1 MSGTTHSTSTDSITT
16 DSITTEI
23 IRHGLLAAA
32 DEMAR
37 NLCRTAYNTVVY
49 EIHDYGIGIHDAQG
63 DVVADAPGIAVF
75 TRGND
80 HGIKRAIEFLGRD
93 ALEPGDVFILNYPY
107 WASAHTLD
115 PLVFAPIH
123 HEDELI
129 GFASCRIHVL
139 DLKQKDPGYVLDS
152 TDMYQ
157 EGLFFPCSRL
167 YRRGVQ
173 NDDVFNIVRFN
184 SRMPERTIGDIQAQ
198 VSACVTGVRRT
209 QQIAAK
215 YGAGML
221 GAAMDAIN
229 DHGERL
235 ARLALAKLPKGTWS
249 AHDFV
254 DSDGVDADRLIRMN
268 VTVTIGDDEMV
279 IDWTGSERD
288 VKGPINLP
296 VGQTEAFCSLVFKA
310 LTTPDTPVVAGNFR
324 PLRVV
329 TEPGSVMHAVPPM
342 PTFTLWTGLL
352 GGEVVLKALAQG
364 MPDRVPACSGGDV
377 CSMMGLGVNP
387 RTGEA
392 WLEATNEA
400 VGFGGHAG
408 GDGEDGIMHLSE
420 PGCRNNPVEVLETKS
435 PMFIESYG
443 YRPDSGGPG
452 RHRGGVGVGRTYR
465 FTAPSTGICLVYK
478 TRTRPWAIG
487 DGMPGESNHVILN
500 PGTGREVV
508 QGGSYNRLDADE
520 VLVNNTGGGG
530 GYGDPFE
537 REPVRV
543 AADVRNGFV
552 SVAAAARD
560 YGVSVDPVTFEV
572 DAEAT
577 ERLRAGR

>member
-1 MSGTTHSTSTDSITT
+1 MS

-32 DEMAR
+32 EEMAR

-49 EIHDYGIGIHDAQG
+49 EIHDYGIGIHDANG

-80 HGIKRAIEFLGRD
+80 HGIKKAVEFLGKD
-93 ALEPGDVFILNYPY
+93 AMRPGDVIILNFPY
-107 WASAHTLD
+107 WSSAHTLD
-115 PLVFAPIH
+115 PLVFAPVH
-123 HEDELI
+123 HDGELI

-152 TDMYQ
+152 TDMSQ
-157 EGLFFPCSRL
+157 EGIFFPATKL
-167 YRRGVQ
+167 YREGVQ
-173 NDDVFNIVRFN
+173 NDDVFNLIRFN

-209 QQIAAK
+209 QEIADK
-215 YGAGML
+215 YGAETL
-221 GAAMDAIN
+221 LAAMDAIN
-229 DHGERL
+229 DHGEKL

-254 DSDGVDADRLIRMN
+254 DSDGIDLDRLIKMQ
-268 VTVTIGDDEMV
+268 VTVTITDDEMI
-279 IDWTGSERD
+279 IDWTGSDRD
-288 VKGPINLP
+288 VRGPINLP
-296 VGQTEAFCSLVFKA
+296 VGQTEAFCSLIFKA
-310 LTTPDTPVVAGNFR
+310 LTTPDTSVVAGNFR
-324 PLRVV
+324 PMRVI

-342 PTFTLWTGLL
+342 PTFTLWTALI

-387 RTGEA
+387 RNGES

-400 VGFGGHAG
+400 VGFGGHAT

-420 PGCRNNPVEVLETKS
+420 PGCRNNPVEILETKS

-443 YRPDSGGPG
+443 YRPDTGGAG
-452 RHRGGVGVGRTYR
+452 RYRGGVGVGRTYR

-478 TRTRPWAIG
+478 TKTKPWPIG
-487 DGMPGESNHVILN
+487 DGLPGDNNHIVLN
-500 PGTGREVV
+500 PGTDREVV
-508 QGGSYNRLDADE
+508 QGGSYNHLAAGD

-530 GYGDPFE
+530 GYGHPFE
-537 REPVRV
+537 REPERV
-543 AADVRNGFV
+543 AKDVRNGFV
-552 SVAAAARD
+552 TAAAAARD
-560 YGVSVDPVTFEV
+560 YGVVLDPDTFQI
-572 DAEAT
+572 DLEAT
-577 ERLRAGR
+577 IRLRGEVTA

>member
-1 MSGTTHSTSTDSITT
+1 MS

-32 DEMAR
+32 EEMAR

-49 EIHDYGIGIHDAQG
+49 EIHDYGIGIHDADG

-80 HGIKRAIEFLGRD
+80 HGIKETIEFLGIGNMH
-93 ALEPGDVFILNYPY
+93 PGDVFLLNYPY
-107 WASAHTLD
+107 WSSAHTLD

-123 HEDELI
+123 VKDELV
-129 GFASCRIHVL
+129 GFSSCRVHVL

-157 EGLFFPCSRL
+157 EGLFFPASRL
-167 YRRGVQ
+167 YRAGKP
-173 NDDVFNIVRFN
+173 NDDVFNIIRFN
-184 SRMPERTIGDIQAQ
+184 SRLPERTIGDLQAQ
-198 VSACVTGVRRT
+198 VSACYTGVRRT
-209 QQIAAK
+209 QEIAAK
-215 YGAGML
+215 YGAATLM
-221 GAAMDAIN
+221 ASMCAIN
-229 DHGERL
+229 DHGEKL
-235 ARLALAKLPKGTWS
+235 ARLALAKLPKGSWT

-254 DSDGVDADRLIRMN
+254 DSDGIDLDRMIKMN
-268 VTVTIGDDEMV
+268 VTVTVTDDEMV

-288 VKGPINLP
+288 VRGPVNLP
-296 VGQTEAFCSLVFKA
+296 VGQTEAFCSLIFKA
-310 LTTPDTPVVAGNFR
+310 LTTPDTSVVAGNFR
-324 PLRVV
+324 PLHVI

-342 PTFTLWTGLL
+342 PTFTLWTGLI

-364 MPDRVPACSGGDV
+364 MPDIVPACSGGDV
-377 CSMMGLGVNP
+377 CSMMGLGINP
-387 RTGEA
+387 RNGEP

-408 GDGEDGIMHLSE
+408 GDGADGIMHLSE

-452 RHRGGVGVGRTYR
+452 KYRGGVGVGRVYR
-465 FTAPSTGICLVYK
+465 FNAPSTGICLVYK
-478 TRTRPWAIG
+478 TQTRPWPIAG
-487 DGMPGESNHVILN
+487 GHEGENNHIILN
-500 PGTGREVV
+500 PGTERERV
-508 QGGSYNRLDADE
+508 QGGSYNHLAAGD

-537 REPVRV
+537 RDPARV
-543 AADVRNGFV
+543 ADDVRNGFV
-552 SVAAAARD
+552 SLSAAESE
-560 YGVSVDPVTFEV
+560 YGVVVDPVTFTV
-572 DAEAT
+572 DDVAT
-577 ERLRAGR
+577 ARIRGVMA

>member
-1 MSGTTHSTSTDSITT
+1 VNDSITN
-16 DSITTEI
+16 EV

-32 DEMAR
+32 EEMAR

-49 EIHDYGIGIHDAQG
+49 EIHDYGIGIHDASG

-80 HGIKRAIEFLGRD
+80 HGIKEAIRFLGKEKKMR
-93 ALEPGDVFILNYPY
+93 PGDVFVLNYPY
-107 WASAHTLD
+107 WSSAHTLD

-123 HEDELI
+123 SDGELI
-129 GFASCRIHVL
+129 GFASCRVHVL

-157 EGLFFPCSRL
+157 EGIFFPVSKL
-167 YRRGVQ
+167 YREGEL
-173 NDDVFNIVRFN
+173 NDDIFNVIRFN
-184 SRMPERTIGDIQAQ
+184 SRLPERTIGDLQAQ
-198 VSACVTGVRRT
+198 VSACFTGVRRT
-209 QQIAAK
+209 REIATK
-215 YGAGML
+215 YGAGVL
-221 GAAMDAIN
+221 TDAMQAIN
-229 DHGERL
+229 DHGEKL
-235 ARLALAKLPKGTWS
+235 ARLALATLPKGTWT

-254 DSDGVDADRLIRMN
+254 DTDGVDLDRMIKLN
-268 VTVTIGDDEMV
+268 VTVSVTDDEMI
-279 IDWTGSERD
+279 IDWTGSDRD
-288 VKGPINLP
+288 VRGPINLP
-296 VGQTEAFCSLVFKA
+296 VGQTNAFCSLVFKA

-377 CSMMGLGVNP
+377 CSMMGLGINP
-387 RTGEA
+387 RNGEA

-408 GDGEDGIMHLSE
+408 GDGADGIMHISE

-443 YRPDSGGPG
+443 YRPDSAGAG
-452 RHRGGVGVGRTYR
+452 RHRGGVGVGRAYR
-465 FTAPSTGICLVYK
+465 FLAPSIGICIVYK
-478 TRTRPWAIG
+478 TKTRPWAVAG
-487 DGMPGESNHVILN
+487 GREADNNHIVLN
-500 PGTGREVV
+500 PGTDHEVV
-508 QGGSYNRLDADE
+508 QGGSYNRLEVGE

-530 GYGDPFE
+530 GYGNPYE
-537 REPVRV
+537 REPSRV

-552 SVAAAARD
+552 SVGAAERE
-560 YGVSVDPVTFEV
+560 YGVVVDPVSFAV
-572 DAEAT
+572 DDAATARAREAI
-577 ERLRAGR
+577 A

>member
-1 MSGTTHSTSTDSITT
+1 MNHA
-16 DSITTEI
+16 ITTEV

-32 DEMAR
+32 EEVAR

-49 EIHDYGIGIHDAQG
+49 EIHDYGIGIHDPYG

-80 HGIKRAIEFLGRD
+80 YGIKKAIDFLGVE
-93 ALEPGDVFILNYPY
+93 AMGKGDVFILNYPY
-107 WASAHTLD
+107 WSSAHTLD

-123 HEDELI
+123 HGERLI

-157 EGLFFPCSRL
+157 EGLFFPAVRL
-167 YRRGVQ
+167 YRGGVQ
-173 NDDVFNIVRFN
+173 CEDIFNIIRFN
-184 SRMPERTIGDIQAQ
+184 SRMPERTVGDIQAQ
-198 VSACVTGVRRT
+198 VSACVSGARRT
-209 QQIAAK
+209 KEIATK
-215 YGAGML
+215 YGPDTL
-221 GAAMDAIN
+221 LDAMKAIN
-229 DHGERL
+229 EHGEKL
-235 ARLALAKLPKGTWS
+235 ARLALAKLPKGTWT

-254 DSDGVDADRLIRMN
+254 DSDGISLDELVKLN
-268 VTVTIGDDEMV
+268 VTVTITNEEMV
-279 IDWTGSERD
+279 MDWTGSARD
-288 VKGPINLP
+288 VAGPINLP
-296 VGQTEAFCSLVFKA
+296 VGQTEAVCSLVFKA
-310 LTTPDTPVVAGNFR
+310 LTTPDTPVVAGNFA

-352 GGEVVLKALAQG
+352 AGEVVLKALAQG
-364 MPDRVPACSGGDV
+364 LPDVVPACSGGDV

-400 VGFGGHAG
+400 VGFGAHSGD
-408 GDGEDGIMHLSE
+408 DGEDGIMHLSE

-435 PMFIESYG
+435 PMIIESYG
-443 YRPDSGGPG
+443 YRDDTGGAG
-452 RHRGGVGVGRTYR
+452 RHRGGVGVSRVYR

-478 TRTRPWAIG
+478 TKSKPWSING
-487 DGMPGESNHVILN
+487 GTEGEPNQIVIN
-500 PGTGREVV
+500 PGTDREVIKA
-508 QGGSYNRLDADE
+508 GSYNLLDTGD
-520 VLVNNTGGGG
+520 VLANNTGGGG

-537 REPVRV
+537 RDPIRV
-543 AADVRNGFV
+543 SADVRNGFV
-552 SVAAAARD
+552 SAAAASRE
-560 YGVSVDPVTFEV
+560 YGVVV
-572 DAEAT
+572 DASTFAIDEEAT
-577 ERLRAGR
+577 HRLRSRSETAG

>member
-1 MSGTTHSTSTDSITT
+1 MS

-23 IRHGLLAAA
+23 IRHGLLANAR
-32 DEMAR
+32 EMAR

-49 EIHDYGIGIHDAQG
+49 EIHDYGIGIHDAAG
-63 DVVADAPGIAVF
+63 DVVADAPGIAIF

-80 HGIKRAIEFLGRD
+80 HGIKEAMRFLGPD
-93 ALEPGDVFILNYPY
+93 AMRPGDIFLLNYPY
-107 WASAHTLD
+107 WSSAHTLD

-123 HEDELI
+123 AGGALV

-157 EGLFFPCSRL
+157 EGLFFPATRL
-167 YRRGVQ
+167 YREGEP
-173 NDDVFNIVRFN
+173 NDDVFNIIRYN
-184 SRMPERTIGDIQAQ
+184 SRLPERTIGDLQAE

-209 QQIAAK
+209 QEIAAK
-215 YGAGML
+215 YGAETL
-221 GAAMDAIN
+221 TKAMTAIN

-235 ARLALAKLPKGTWS
+235 ARLALARLPQGTWT

-254 DSDGVDADRLIRMN
+254 DSDGVDLDRMIKLN
-268 VTVTIGDDEMV
+268 VTVTVTGEEMI
-279 IDWTGSERD
+279 IDWTGSDRD
-288 VKGPINLP
+288 VRGPINLP
-296 VGQTEAFCSLVFKA
+296 LGQTEAFCSLVFKA
-310 LTTPDTPVVAGNFR
+310 LTTPDTSVVAGNFR
-324 PLRVV
+324 PLRII

-364 MPDRVPACSGGDV
+364 MPDLVPACSGGDV

-387 RTGEA
+387 RTGEP

-408 GDGEDGIMHLSE
+408 GDGADGIMHLSE

-443 YRPDSGGPG
+443 YRTDSGGAG
-452 RHRGGVGVGRTYR
+452 RHRGGVGVGRVYR

-478 TRTRPWAIG
+478 TRTRPWAIAGGREG
-487 DGMPGESNHVILN
+487 DNNHIVLN
-500 PGTGREVV
+500 PGTGREKV
-508 QGGSYNRLDADE
+508 QGGSYNLLEAGE

-530 GYGDPFE
+530 GYGDPFQ
-537 REPVRV
+537 REPGRV
-543 AADVRNGFV
+543 ADDVRNGFV
-552 SVAAAARD
+552 SVAAAERE
-560 YGVSVDPVTFEV
+560 YGVVIDQQTQSVD
-572 DAEAT
+572 EAAT
-577 ERLRAGR
+577 ARRRETAR